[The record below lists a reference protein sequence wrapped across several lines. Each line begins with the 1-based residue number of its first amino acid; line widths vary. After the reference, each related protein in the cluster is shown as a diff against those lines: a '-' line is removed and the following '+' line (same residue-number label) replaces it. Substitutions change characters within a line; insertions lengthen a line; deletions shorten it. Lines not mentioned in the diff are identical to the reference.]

1 MSNNTTVTL
10 TERKNKNGTSTLIL
24 DIYAGTNA
32 YVSDSGEVK
41 YRQNRSRKSTGLC
54 VKTFPTTAKERREK
68 KETLALAEEIRRQ
81 WEQELRAHVVIDKSD
96 LSTQV
101 DFYEFYEDY
110 MQVYNKKDK
119 KHIKRGIRYFK
130 EYLGSIRRYK
140 HFVQRIECKEI
151 TRTMIEG
158 YTVYLQN
165 RFTGEGPHTVYA
177 RFKKVIKRAFEEGL
191 MPKNPCAGISIKC
204 DTGQLKK
211 DTLTQD
217 EITKLIATH
226 YAKENKEVRRAF
238 IFSLFTGIRGCDVRE
253 LTFQNI
259 SFDDKTL
266 KFYQRKTEGHSS
278 TSLVQMP
285 LSEPLLNL
293 IGPMLCNKDTKI
305 FNLPSDTT
313 CNNHL
318 NRWVKAAGIDKH
330 ITWHC
335 ARHSFGSNLCE
346 EDVNPMTIMALMGH
360 SSLKYTNVY
369 VRVRDKAKKNAIE
382 ILSKNLT
389 LC

>member
-1 MSNNTTVTL
+1 MPKQTTVSL
-10 TERKNKNGTSTLIL
+10 NERKNKNGTSTIIL
-24 DIYAGTNA
+24 DVYGGTCA
-32 YVSDSGEVK
+32 YTTDSGQIK
-41 YRQNRSRKSTGLC
+41 YRQIRTRTSTGLV
-54 VKTFPTTAKERREK
+54 VKTNPVNAKERREK

-81 WEQELRAHVVIDKSD
+81 REQELRSHVIIDKSD
-96 LSTQV
+96 LTTEV
-101 DFYEFYEDY
+101 DFYDFYEDY
-110 MQVYNKKDK
+110 LEVYNKKDK

-140 HFVQRIECKEI
+140 HFAQRIECKEI

-238 IFSLFTGIRGCDVRE
+238 IFCLFTGIRGCDVRA
-253 LTFQNI
+253 LTFHNI

-266 KFYQRKTEGHSS
+266 KFYQRKTEGRSCS
-278 TSLVQMP
+278 SLVQLP

-293 IGPMLCNKDTKI
+293 IGPILCKKDVRI

-346 EDVNPMTIMALMGH
+346 QDVNPMTIMSLMGH

-382 ILSKNLT
+382 NLSKDLS